1 VEIAT
6 VIGGTAT
13 HDSRSP
19 RVLET
24 DELPDLLFPG
34 TGESSRFASKEFRRT
49 ALDFTV
55 SSSRISDSH
64 AQYGARVC
72 YLRAISR
79 GDRKSITFSS
89 KGLVTRCIS
98 SADFGSLLSMTHEAT
113 EYTLW
118 LPCFQQP
125 FRFDSRGRIEVA
137 AGSYFS
143 CEWAFVPRIELK
155 ILPSG
160 NSGEIA
166 VIPCMVL
173 TDPGGVFFHE
183 LSSLNDPERR
193 LYRKSDWFYA
203 SRPLDIWKYLINGS
217 VYDPRSIKGIDKRFK
232 CQQCAFA
239 WWNYFSF
246 LRQTTGKKIYG
257 LLQDEV
263 ACSILLDLSAEG
275 EWGHGYWSDE
285 IETHA
290 RFHLDGIHLLISQYE
305 KTDNLVWLEAA
316 ERGMGFI
323 FNHLTDRF
331 DDGSPWFL
339 HDTLENKTKKHRFR
353 STLFGKSPGN
363 SLCIN
368 THVQAL
374 TVLYRLGQI
383 APNPTVYTEHF
394 AKGLA
399 ALRRVLDHQPGEFFY
414 RVLAKGL
421 ATYYRHAA
429 PSANSKTRIKNAA
442 KRQALVSLYRRL
454 KRFFPRLVLPGGFID
469 RDLTLSVASDH
480 YHNINV
486 KDLLTLYQQTPDPW
500 LRDYIKNAFGFSSR
514 LVRTWGLD
522 KAVLRSPYYFE
533 FMDILH
539 LYDRLIEPLPPQE
552 IARIEETLQRGSGGY
567 SLDYYASELV
577 RGDALTRPSER
588 RLDRP

>member
-1 VEIAT
+1 
-6 VIGGTAT
+6 VIQ
-13 HDSRSP
+13 DSANHRSCLS
-19 RVLET
+19 RLSET
-24 DELPDLLFPG
+24 DELPDLLFSR
-34 TGESSRFASKEFRRT
+34 TEESLQFVSQDFRRA
-49 ALDFTV
+49 ALDFTASV
-55 SSSRISDSH
+55 SQIIDSH
-64 AQYGARVC
+64 APYGARIC
-72 YLRAISR
+72 YLRVLST
-79 GDRKSITFSS
+79 GEPKSIAVGS
-89 KGLVTRCIS
+89 KGVVTRSINGT
-98 SADFGSLLSMTHEAT
+98 DFGSLLSLTHEEA

-155 ILPSG
+155 ILQGVSP
-160 NSGEIA
+160 GEIA
-166 VIPCMVL
+166 VVPYIIL
-173 TDPGGVFFHE
+173 KDPGGVFLNE
-183 LSSLNDPERR
+183 LSSLGDPERR

-239 WWNYFSF
+239 WWNYFNF
-246 LRQTTGKKIYG
+246 LHQTTGKRIYG

-263 ACSILLDLSAEG
+263 AYSILLDLSAEG

-305 KTDNLVWLEAA
+305 KTDDPLWLEAA

-339 HDTLENKTKKHRFR
+339 HDTLEKKSKHRVS

-368 THVQAL
+368 THAQAL
-374 TVLYRLGQI
+374 TVLYRLGQM
-383 APNPTVYTEHF
+383 APNPTVYTDNF

-399 ALRRVLDHQPGEFFY
+399 ALRRVLDHQPGEFLY
-414 RVLAKGL
+414 RIFAKALAQ
-421 ATYYRHAA
+421 YYRHAA
-429 PSANSKTRIKNAA
+429 PTANPTTRIKNAA
-442 KRQALVSLYRRL
+442 KRQAVVIAYRRL
-454 KRFFPRLVLPGGFID
+454 KRLFPRLVLPEGFID
-469 RDLTLSVASDH
+469 RDLTLSAASDH

-486 KDLLTLYQQTPDPW
+486 KDLLTLYQQRSDPW
-500 LRDYIKNAFGFSSR
+500 LRDYIKDAFGFGSR

-539 LYDRLIEPLPPQE
+539 LYDRLVEPIPGEE
-552 IARIEETLQRGSGGY
+552 IARMEETLQRGSGGY

-577 RGDALTRPSER
+577 RGDALTRPQSVDSTVPEA
-588 RLDRP
+588 